1 MSIVF
6 LLFLKKFFQIAEIL
20 TKKSARIVLS
30 RKYMSH
36 RKRPVVLF
44 WAQKGIAMRPKKLTM
59 KNGRRSLSD
68 YGSRADEYREY
79 NRLRWK
85 YDREVKAF
93 YNSKIWK
100 ETSRLVLL
108 ENDYICEYCGA
119 EATMTDHVIP
129 LKRDWNRRLD
139 RKNLKAS
146 CKRCN
151 DAKAIRERVN
161 LS

>member
-1 MSIVF
+1 M
-6 LLFLKKFFQIAEIL
+6 
-20 TKKSARIVLS
+20 
-30 RKYMSH
+30 
-36 RKRPVVLF
+36 VLF

-85 YDREVKAF
+85 HDREVKAF
-93 YNSKIWK
+93 YNSKVWK

-108 ENDYICEYCGA
+108 ENEYICEYCGA

>member
-1 MSIVF
+1 M
-6 LLFLKKFFQIAEIL
+6 
-20 TKKSARIVLS
+20 
-30 RKYMSH
+30 
-36 RKRPVVLF
+36 VLF
-44 WAQKGIAMRPKKLTM
+44 WARKGIEMRPKKLTM

-85 YDREVKAF
+85 HDREVKAF
-93 YNSKIWK
+93 YNSKVWK

-129 LKRDWNRRLD
+129 LKGDWNRRLD